1 MPLDPVPTTPRTPR
15 AASEP
20 VLATAGSRSVA
31 RLPRGA
37 ERRRFRRV
45 ETPLG
50 LRFLHAQTESKGRLV
65 DVSAGGA
72 RIACAYVPPTGAAVV
87 LYAERLGR
95 LEGVVVRHVTG
106 GFAVRFTHRLGRA
119 KRLADALTWV
129 LNRPPERDRRRARR
143 YPQDEPARLARADG
157 SVAACRILDIST
169 TGASVCVPDHL
180 RPPIGEAIVLGV
192 MRARVVR
199 HHHDGIGVL
208 FDQDAVRPRTD
219 TPAASAPPKASA
231 RTPAH

>member
-1 MPLDPVPTTPRTPR
+1 MPLDQAEQRAREPVPPRRGPR
-15 AASEP
+15 AESTAAS
-20 VLATAGSRSVA
+20 AQGRA

-45 ETPLG
+45 ETPLD
-50 LRFLHAQTESKGRLV
+50 LRFVHDGAETAGRLL
-65 DVSAGGA
+65 DVSPGGA
-72 RIACAYVPPTGAAVV
+72 RIGSEDAPPKGTRIAI
-87 LYAERLGR
+87 YAERIGR
-95 LEGVVVRHVTG
+95 LEAEVVRVTEG

-143 YPQDEPARLARADG
+143 YPQDEPARLCRADG
-157 SVAACRILDIST
+157 SVLACRILDIST
-169 TGASVCVPDHL
+169 TGASVRVPDQH
-180 RPPIGEAIVLGV
+180 RPPVGERIVLGV

-208 FDQDAVRPRTD
+208 FAEPGAGAPADAD
-219 TPAASAPPKASA
+219 TASPNHTSD
-231 RTPAH
+231 